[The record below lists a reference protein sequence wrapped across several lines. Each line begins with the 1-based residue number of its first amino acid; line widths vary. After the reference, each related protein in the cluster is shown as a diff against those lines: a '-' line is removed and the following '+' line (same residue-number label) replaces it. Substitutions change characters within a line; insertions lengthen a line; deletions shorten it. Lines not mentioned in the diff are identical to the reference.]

1 MAAEMTFRHVD
12 RSRVRCRC
20 VSANREN
27 RDVTIVLARI
37 SPTSVAATNV
47 DERGRALGDTHQ
59 IAFEMLPQFVAERE
73 NGERPE
79 RWVWSDSSR
88 WYGDLLSAGVRVQ
101 RCHDLRLSHTILRN
115 STLAAHTE
123 FARAEFGPWDQPAEP
138 LNAHVAPVHSALFEI
153 SDTMASGRSAAVE
166 DSVAEYQRQLQALSE
181 IPDAGRMRLLLAA
194 ESVGALIAAEMRH
207 AGLPWRTEVHDR
219 ILTEEL
225 GPRVPYGTR
234 PAKLEELAVRIRSI
248 LGDNTVNPD
257 SPQNMLKALN
267 RAGLM
272 ISSTSKW
279 EIAEYKHPVV
289 APLLEYKKRARLL
302 TANGWTWMDQWIID
316 SRFHPDYVPGGAAT
330 GRWATSGG
338 GALQLPR
345 QIRAAVT
352 ADPGWKLVV
361 ADAAQLEPR
370 ILAALSADTA
380 MAAAGRGVDMYAGI
394 VSSGVVESRDHAKI
408 AMLGAMYG
416 ATSGESGRLMPKLTR
431 AYPRAIA
438 LVEQAARTGERGE
451 LVTTWLGRSSSAPG
465 DDWREAQRRA
475 SQPGASAAEES
486 RARSRARDWGRFTRN
501 FVVQGSAAEWAL
513 CWMGEVRNGLRE
525 MERRNAAHKPATPAA
540 ASGPVFESIPHL
552 VFFLHDEII
561 VHTPDE
567 YANDVAELV
576 THAATKAGRLL
587 FGDFA
592 VDFPLGI
599 AVVDRYSDA
608 K

>member
-1 MAAEMTFRHVD
+1 M
-12 RSRVRCRC
+12 
-20 VSANREN
+20 
-27 RDVTIVLARI
+27 TIVLSRI
-37 SPTSVAATNV
+37 RSSEVAATSV
-47 DERGRALGDTHQ
+47 DERGHVSGEVRELAIEEL
-59 IAFEMLPQFVAERE
+59 AAFVAERE
-73 NGERPE
+73 TAETPE
-79 RWVWSDSSR
+79 RWVWSDSAR

-115 STLAAHTE
+115 STLAARTP
-123 FARAEFGPWDQPAEP
+123 FARAEANNWDQPAP
-138 LNAHVAPVHSALFEI
+138 ILNVHVPPTHSALFELA
-153 SDTMASGRSAAVE
+153 DTTVAGSRAAD

-181 IPDAGRMRLLLAA
+181 IPDAGRLRLLLAA

-207 AGLPWRTEVHDR
+207 AGLPWRTEIHDR

-234 PAKLEELAVRIRSI
+234 PAKLEVLATRIRSI
-248 LGDNTVNPD
+248 LGDNSVNPD

-279 EIAEYKHPVV
+279 EIAEYTHPVV

-302 TANGWTWMDQWIID
+302 TANGWTWMDQWIVD
-316 SRFHPDYVPGGAAT
+316 GRFHPDYVPGGAAT

-380 MAAAGRGVDMYAGI
+380 MAAAGRGTDMYGGI
-394 VSSGVVESRDHAKI
+394 VSSGVVETRDQAKI

-431 AYPRAIA
+431 AYPRAIR
-438 LVEQAARTGERGE
+438 LVEQAARAGERGE
-451 LVTTWLGRSSSAPG
+451 LVTTWLGRSSQAPG
-465 DDWREAQRRA
+465 EGWREAQRRA
-475 SQPGASAAEES
+475 SQPGATAAEES

-513 CWMGEVRNGLRE
+513 CWMGELRKGLLALEKRE
-525 MERRNAAHKPATPAA
+525 NAAAPAQRAT
-540 ASGPVFESIPHL
+540 ASGPVFAGIPHL

-567 YANDVAELV
+567 HAGEVAEIV
-576 THAATKAGRLL
+576 EQAAERSGRLL
-587 FGDFA
+587 FGDFP

>member
-1 MAAEMTFRHVD
+1 M
-12 RSRVRCRC
+12 
-20 VSANREN
+20 
-27 RDVTIVLARI
+27 TIVLARN
-37 SPTSVAATNV
+37 SPTEVVASSVDAHGELLGEATV
-47 DERGRALGDTHQ
+47 
-59 IAFEMLPQFVAERE
+59 LPFDRLAGFVAERE
-73 NGERPE
+73 GAPEPE

-88 WYGDLLSAGVRVQ
+88 WYGDLLNAGVRVR
-101 RCHDLRLSHTILRN
+101 RCHDLRLSHAILRN
-115 STLAAHTE
+115 STLTAHTA
-123 FARAEFGPWDQPAEP
+123 FARAEPSAWDQPVEP
-138 LNAHVAPVHSALFEI
+138 PSAHVAPVHSTLFDLGE
-153 SDTMASGRSAAVE
+153 TMASGRSAARE
-166 DSVAEYQRQLQALSE
+166 DSAAEYRRQLQALAE
-181 IPDAGRMRLLLAA
+181 VPDAGRLRLLLAA

-207 AGLPWRTEVHDR
+207 AGLPWRTEVHDAL
-219 ILTEEL
+219 LTAEL

-234 PAKLEELAVRIRSI
+234 PARLEELAGRIRGI
-248 LGDNTVNPD
+248 LGDQSVNPD
-257 SPQNMLKALN
+257 SPQNVLKALN

-272 ISSTSKW
+272 ITSTNRW
-279 EIAEYKHPVV
+279 ELAEYSHPVI

-316 SRFHPDYVPGGAAT
+316 ERFHPDYVPGGAAT

-338 GALQLPR
+338 GALQLPK

-380 MAAAGRGVDMYAGI
+380 MAAAGRGTDMYAGI
-394 VSSGVVESRDHAKI
+394 VASGVVESREHAKV

-416 ATSGESGRLMPKLTR
+416 ATTGESGRLMPKLTR
-431 AYPRAIA
+431 AYPRAIR
-438 LVEQAARTGERGE
+438 LVEQAARAGERGE
-451 LVTTWLGRSSSAPG
+451 HVTSWLGRSSPAPG
-465 DDWREAQRRA
+465 ADWQEAQRLA

-513 CWMGEVRNGLRE
+513 CWMGEIRNGLRAIE
-525 MERRNAAHKPATPAA
+525 ERSSTPPGRLAT
-540 ASGPVFESIPHL
+540 ASGAVFESLPHL

-561 VHTPDE
+561 VHTPE
-567 YANDVAELV
+567 EHAEEVAQTV
-576 THAATKAGRLL
+576 TEAAAFAGRLL
-587 FGDFA
+587 FRDFP

-599 AVVDRYSDA
+599 AVVDRYSEA

>member
-1 MAAEMTFRHVD
+1 VAGDVGGGG
-12 RSRVRCRC
+12 
-20 VSANREN
+20 EN
-27 RDVTIVLARI
+27 GAVAIVLSRTN
-37 SPTSVAATNV
+37 PTSVTASTV
-47 DERGRALGDTHQ
+47 DERGEMVGDALTLEF
-59 IAFEMLPQFVAERE
+59 ARLAAFVAERE
-73 NGERPE
+73 RAQAAAGAAAE

-88 WYGDLLSAGVRVQ
+88 WYGDLLNAGVRVQ

-115 STLAAHTE
+115 STLAAATE
-123 FARAEFGPWDQPAEP
+123 FARAAPSDWSRPAEP
-138 LNAHVAPVHSALFEI
+138 LTATAAPVHSALFDLA
-153 SDTMASGRSAAVE
+153 DTMASGRSAAAE
-166 DSVAEYQRQLQALSE
+166 DSVAEYRRQLQAISAV
-181 IPDAGRMRLLLAA
+181 PDAGRLRLLLAA
-194 ESVGALIAAEMRH
+194 ESVGALIAAEMRS
-207 AGLPWRTEVHDR
+207 AGLPWRTEVHDAL
-219 ILTEEL
+219 LTEEL

-234 PAKLEELAVRIRSI
+234 PAKLEVLAGRIRSI
-248 LGDNTVNPD
+248 LGDDTVNPD
-257 SPQNMLKALN
+257 SPQSMLKALN

-272 ISSTSKW
+272 ITSTSRW
-279 EIAEYKHPVV
+279 ELAEYSHPVI

-316 SRFHPDYVPGGAAT
+316 GRFHPDYVPGGAAT

-370 ILAALSADTA
+370 ILAALSADTS

-394 VSSGVVESRDHAKI
+394 VASGVVETRDQAKV

-416 ATSGESGRLMPKLTR
+416 ATTGESGRLMPKLTR
-431 AYPRAIA
+431 AYPRAIR
-438 LVEQAARTGERGE
+438 LVEQAARAGERGE
-451 LVTTWLGRSSSAPG
+451 LVTTWLGRSSSPPG
-465 DDWREAQRRA
+465 EDWQQAQRRA

-513 CWMGEVRNGLRE
+513 CWMAELRKGLLAIEGRNPQPPG
-525 MERRNAAHKPATPAA
+525 RRAA
-540 ASGPVFESIPHL
+540 ASGPVFDGIPHL

-561 VHTPDE
+561 VHTPAE
-567 YANDVAELV
+567 HAEEVAAVV
-576 THAATKAGRLL
+576 TEAAATSGRLL
-587 FGDFA
+587 FGDFP

-599 AVVDRYSDA
+599 ATVDRYSDA